1 MHDSWIGLCV
11 SNNGGLIIDLDNSS
25 ILYRQHNNNVL
36 GARPMASIIT
46 KLFNIVT
53 VCKKNYYYYKVVRKA
68 EHRNEVPSGFAILLR
83 IPGYVHCHGA

>member
-53 VCKKNYYYYKVVRKA
+53 VFKKNYYYYKMVRKA
-68 EHRNEVPSGFAILLR
+68 TGISFLTYIKLKIQICFV
-83 IPGYVHCHGA
+83 

>member
-36 GARPMASIIT
+36 GVRPMASIIT

-53 VCKKNYYYYKVVRKA
+53 VCKKNYYYYKMVRKA
-68 EHRNEVPSGFAILLR
+68 TGISFLTYIKLKIQICFV
-83 IPGYVHCHGA
+83 

>member
-36 GARPMASIIT
+36 GA
-46 KLFNIVT
+46 
-53 VCKKNYYYYKVVRKA
+53 
-68 EHRNEVPSGFAILLR
+68 IL
-83 IPGYVHCHGA
+83 G